1 MLYALFEKFGD
12 DISKKRFKEMI
23 EMTEIG
29 KMILD
34 EGIMQ
39 GEIKGK
45 AKGKAEL
52 LIIQLTKK
60 FKKVPEEYIKKIKNF
75 SETTIEVIATEIFDL
90 ERIEDIER
98 YL

>member
-1 MLYALFEKFGD
+1 
-12 DISKKRFKEMI
+12 MI

-39 GEIKGK
+39 GEIKSEIKGK

-60 FKKVPEEYIKKIKNF
+60 FKKVPEEYIKKIKNL

-90 ERIEDIER
+90 ERIEDIKR